1 VDRSA
6 VEYAALHAEGA
17 EGALLGGEFEIIGAP
32 ATDVLGAE
40 RQATFGPA
48 VPVVFQGGWPAT
60 ESEPEWGPAW
70 PGLRE
75 TVGAVMRPG
84 SAQGAEGAVPSR
96 RGAPGYVWLTGYG
109 LEQELAETKNR
120 ADTLE
125 RELLLRERERQ
136 IAAADAV
143 LSTLG
148 LFIARKIGESD
159 GGVLIDEVVANLDG
173 AEGWLA
179 IARLMKAG
187 LVDENGRSFYLS
199 PEGEH
204 LVKEIQGRQT

>member
-1 VDRSA
+1 VDRLA
-6 VEYAALHAEGA
+6 VAYEALHAEEADGA
-17 EGALLGGEFEIIGAP
+17 PVEQQFETIGAP
-32 ATDVLGAE
+32 RTVPLGRESRA
-40 RQATFGPA
+40 AFGPA
-48 VPVVFQGGWPAT
+48 ITAVFHRDWPAT
-60 ESEPEWGPAW
+60 ESEPEWGPTL
-70 PGLRE
+70 PSVRE
-75 TVGAVMRPG
+75 TVGAVMRARTAP
-84 SAQGAEGAVPSR
+84 GAEEGVPTR
-96 RGAPGYVWLTGYG
+96 RGAPGYLWLANYG

-148 LFIARKIGESD
+148 LFIAQKIGESD
-159 GGVLIDEVVANLDG
+159 GGVLIDEVAANLDG